1 MNITKIKSI
10 RARTHQINKI
20 QLNLILI
27 MLKTIKRLKKYY
39 IAYKRVKAI
48 RLTRYLIEQIP
59 NKQLSHHRLNF
70 YLYQLEQTQLE
81 QTPIPYL
88 TQTLENLKKKYPR
101 ITNLLTKYFY
111 LILLILYTLKGI
123 SILLIGYLFYS
134 K

>member
-1 MNITKIKSI
+1 
-10 RARTHQINKI
+10 
-20 QLNLILI
+20 

-39 IAYKRVKAI
+39 IAYKRLKAI

-70 YLYQLEQTQLE
+70 YLFQLEQTQLE

-101 ITNLLTKYFY
+101 ITNLLIKHFY

-123 SILLIGYLFYS
+123 SILIIGYLFYS